1 MRERNHATKQ
11 PKETFSSDVFFGDAA
26 FKQRPTALV
35 CLPEKR
41 ELTEPGELTVFRS
54 QGYFML
60 LWVLGKGTHI
70 VGDEQGDIFT
80 HSGQHIYL
88 VPMGGLLSLRVEQEP
103 LSYIVFSFHPS
114 RHLCLGQCPDHDANT
129 ASKSAPTYSGSSTG
143 EKKVACITSVPLSRG
158 VQLWCETVSQYLD
171 YPHINDGVFDVKL
184 QEFFLVLRIDYT
196 RQMMDEFLR
205 HFHCNLTGFRKSVFA
220 LGYLNAT
227 IEELSEALHYSPST
241 LKRLFVKEFGQTPQ
255 KWMQQQRGRYI
266 YNDIMQREYT
276 LKEIAN
282 RYEFTS
288 VSYLCQFCRKHF
300 GMTPQQIRQQDSA
313 NGLGE

>member
-1 MRERNHATKQ
+1 MKQDKANCQSREV
-11 PKETFSSDVFFGDAA
+11 FSSDVFFGDAA

-41 ELTEPGELTVFRS
+41 ELNQPKELAVFRT

-60 LWVLGKGTHI
+60 IWVLGDG
-70 VGDEQGDIFT
+70 VYSVRDEQGELFA
-80 HSGQHIYL
+80 HSGEHIYL
-88 VPMGGLLSLRVEQEP
+88 VPMGGLLALRVEDKP
-103 LSYIVFSFHPS
+103 LKYIVFSFHPS
-114 RHLCLGQCPDHDANT
+114 RHLCLGQCPDDEASAGCNGASSCTEST
-129 ASKSAPTYSGSSTG
+129 ARDKDIAR
-143 EKKVACITSVPLSRG
+143 ITSVPMSRG
-158 VQLWCETVSQYLD
+158 VQLWYETVARYLD

-184 QEFFLVLRIDYT
+184 QEFFLLLRIDYT

-205 HFHCNLTGFRKSVFA
+205 HFHCNLTGFRKRVFA

-227 IEELSEALHYSPST
+227 IEELSEALQYSPST
-241 LKRLFVKEFGQTPQ
+241 LKRLFVKEFGQTPHQ
-255 KWMQQQRGRYI
+255 WMQQQRGRYI

-300 GMTPQQIRQQDSA
+300 GMTPQQIRQQEIG
-313 NGLGE
+313 NG